1 MTRAFAL
8 LAAASLA
15 AVAAPAR
22 AAGPR
27 PKIAITELRAG
38 QGLDPRAAG
47 TLTTVLT
54 ADAARVGFDVISQ
67 ADITAM
73 LAFQKQRQMLGCTD
87 DGCLAELGGAL
98 GADFVL
104 SGEAAVVGSRNHVSL
119 VMVDAKKAKVLGRNA
134 GFSEAGEEE
143 LALAALARFR
153 ALVRIVRPDLAI
165 HAPPIESPNAAK
177 LHARRTAAW
186 WTMGA
191 GVAVLA
197 GGGAFGLKARSQAN
211 DLAGAW
217 QEPDYAKRFDDQR
230 RTARTADV
238 LMGAGLVT
246 AGVGAVL
253 WFTSSPP
260 VVAIPVADASG
271 AGLVVAGRF

>member
-8 LAAASLA
+8 LAAATLT

-22 AAGPR
+22 AAAPR
-27 PKIAITELRAG
+27 PKIAIMELKPG
-38 QGLDPRAAG
+38 QGLDARAAG

-54 ADAARVGFDVISQ
+54 ADAARIGFDVISQ

-119 VMVDAKKAKVLGRNA
+119 VVVDAKKAKVLGRNA
-134 GFSEAGEEE
+134 GFSEAGEDQ

-153 ALVRIVRPDLAI
+153 ALVRIVRPDLAL
-165 HAPPIESPNAAK
+165 HAPPIESPSAAR
-177 LHARRTAAW
+177 LHTRRTVAW

-191 GVAVLA
+191 GAAVLA